1 MAEFEAIMIIVSER
15 AVLCLPLVIFVCIGM
30 YMFLFCGG
38 IINILDDFRNI
49 DIISVKN
56 RCFCQ
61 NVA

>member
-1 MAEFEAIMIIVSER
+1 VAEFEAIMIIVSKGV
-15 AVLCLPLVIFVCIGM
+15 VLRLPPVIPVCMGM
-30 YMFLFCGG
+30 YMSLFCGG
-38 IINILDDFRNI
+38 IINIFDDFRSI